1 MADNGLY
8 SKKSWNKKQLIDACR
23 NANLE
28 SDVLANFV
36 LKSKKIQKPD
46 YLKKKANYRHSMMI
60 DMHQIIEED
69 HARLVISKQRDYEKF
84 DQYDLSNFINEPA
97 HGKLCIYCGE
107 TGNRDSDEIVP
118 VTKRGRINSCNQVTC
133 CGKCNSS
140 KGARSGDDFI
150 RWLETSKLQDGSLRV
165 KPERA
170 QQIIRFVQTPSVYQL
185 LVWPD
190 DSRYRRNL
198 QFIKEYEEVNER
210 DYYKLLAKYL
220 ARAAADEDGTELDLQ
235 MRFAAYNAAHPSI
248 GVTTTIDQF
257 ASIEAWCSSIRP
269 RVSRVDQRPEEV
281 QVTVPII
288 TE

>member
-1 MADNGLY
+1 MEAFTKSLIQNFMADNGLY

-69 HARLVISKQRDYEKF
+69 HARLVPSEVMLRDYEKF
-84 DQYDLSNFINEPA
+84 DMSNFINEPA
-97 HGKLCIYCGE
+97 HGKLCVYCGE
-107 TGNRDSDEIVP
+107 TGNRDSDEIIP

-150 RWLETSKLQDGSLRV
+150 HWLETSKLQNGFLRV

-170 QQIIRFVQTPSVYQL
+170 QQIIRFVQTPSVYEL

-190 DSRYRRNL
+190 NSCYRRNL
-198 QFIKEYEEVNER
+198 QFIKEHEEVNER
-210 DYYKLLAKYL
+210 DYYKLIAKYSIQHVDQGPEC
-220 ARAAADEDGTELDLQ
+220 AVSREREDLQ
-235 MRFAAYNAAHPSI
+235 MRFAAYNAVHPSS
-248 GVTTTIDQF
+248 GVTIDQF
-257 ASIEAWCSSIRP
+257 ASIEAWCSSNQS
-269 RVSRVDQRPEEV
+269 V
-281 QVTVPII
+281 
-288 TE
+288 